1 MNESSNYPL
10 NNLYQPNRQSHL
22 NIQIQIRIWN
32 AIRKC
37 SCVYSNWP
45 SLGQHLIYSFRLWAA
60 PWALWVIW
68 HLYFALSSSSLRWW
82 ECNCSERTIMVSA
95 TISLVSVP
103 LRYVTFRFVSIDVRL
118 LVLLSKFQYCVL
130 SISVR
135 LLNRAWCVSKMC
147 VFTLILI
154 FYSMYLSL
162 NVTFNWSL
170 IDNLSTL
177 IDCSAVNW
185 SCSIII
191 EILWRPS
198 TRLAILLLQNT

>member
-22 NIQIQIRIWN
+22 NIQIRIWN

-95 TISLVSVP
+95 TIARFSSLT
-103 LRYVTFRFVSIDVRL
+103 LRYVSFRFYRCAFTCSL
-118 LVLLSKFQYCVL
+118 LLSKFQYCVL

-135 LLNRAWCVSKMC
+135 LLTRAWCVSKC
-147 VFTLILI
+147 VLISVSIRCICL
-154 FYSMYLSL
+154 SMSLSIGQL
-162 NVTFNWSL
+162 SSL
-170 IDNLSTL
+170 IT
-177 IDCSAVNW
+177 
-185 SCSIII
+185 
-191 EILWRPS
+191 
-198 TRLAILLLQNT
+198 